1 MIYSLLASFLLI
13 AAETAEPTS
22 LSSSHAAYDGNALV
36 LTGHVVLDHGLGKMQ
51 AENAALQRQEAGN
64 DFPFSLIELDKQ
76 VVLNLKNSS
85 SLFCDKANLDFTTL
99 QGSLFSSNEQ
109 KVVFTDLIKKKIP
122 VKLTGNQAELSF
134 SKNGH
139 DGKRSDYEIQTILAK
154 EEVLIE
160 YGKEFVLYA
169 DQALY
174 SKQLPEDNKAAPREF
189 QGIISASPKNR
200 NGTCKL
206 KHGEDE
212 VSAASMDVDLLHAK
226 VSMLRAKGV
235 LASPI
240 FPQLQKGALQFE
252 CEHLLWDQEKDIL
265 TLKGNAHLEEKNL
278 GVIDA
283 EDEIVIAYSQVEGKN
298 VLKTIETKNRSYIQ
312 YGTHQLTC
320 FGPIFLSRE
329 NLTASLTSPVLNGTV
344 PREKQIYYQE
354 GDLKVFADKAGIE
367 YSLFGGIMQPVSLVL
382 KDNVRLYSQDA
393 AGHRR
398 FALADRLSYSP
409 ITRTFI
415 LSALPENKVLFRDE
429 TEKVDISGQEVHITF
444 DPATKKERIQGIG
457 NIQLSLSAD
466 EINLLKK
473 MFPTYE

>member
-1 MIYSLLASFLLI
+1 MICSLLASFLLL
-13 AAETAEPTS
+13 AAETPQSTS

-51 AENAALQRQEAGN
+51 AENASLQRQEAGH
-64 DFPFSLIELDKQ
+64 DFPFSLIELHKE
-76 VVLNLKNSS
+76 VMLNLKNSS
-85 SLFCDKANLDFTTL
+85 SLSCDKANLDFTML
-99 QGSLFSSNEQ
+99 QGFLFSSDEQ
-109 KVVFTDLIKKKIP
+109 KVVFTDLIKKKTPI
-122 VKLTGNQAELSF
+122 KLTGNKAELSF

-139 DGKRSDYEIQTILAK
+139 DGKKSDYEIQTILAK
-154 EEVLIE
+154 EEVLLE
-160 YGKEFVLYA
+160 YGKDFVLYA

-174 SKQLPEDNKAAPREF
+174 RKQLPQDNKTAPREF
-189 QGIISASPKNR
+189 QGIISASPKDR
-200 NGTCKL
+200 NGFCTL

-212 VSAASMDVDLLHAK
+212 IRAASMDVDLLHAK
-226 VSMLRAKGV
+226 VSMLRAKGI
-235 LASPI
+235 LTSPI
-240 FPQLQKGALQFE
+240 FPQMQKGALQFQ
-252 CEHLLWDQEKDIL
+252 CEHLLWDQGREIL
-265 TLKGNAHLEEKNL
+265 TLKGNAHLQEENL

-283 EDEIVIAYSQVEGKN
+283 EDEITLSYSQVEGKN

-312 YGTHQLTC
+312 YGAHQLTC
-320 FGPIFLSRE
+320 FGPILLSRE
-329 NLTASLTSPVLNGTV
+329 NLTASLNSPAFNGVV
-344 PREKQIYYQE
+344 PKEKQLYYQE

-367 YSLFGGIMQPVSLVL
+367 YSLLGSVMQPVSLVL
-382 KDNVRLYSQDA
+382 KENVRLYSQDA
-393 AGHRR
+393 TGHRR

-409 ITRTFI
+409 TTRTFI
-415 LSALPENKVLFRDE
+415 LSALPGKKVLFRDE